1 MRPDD
6 LREEDDGA
14 ARPDHDVPDLEG
26 LVAERD
32 RVRAEVER
40 LRREKREAE
49 IELSILK
56 GALDLVGKERGADP
70 DNPANREKT
79 ILVRTIGAGHGVPA
93 ERLLARVGL
102 ARSTYYH
109 QLNAMNRP
117 DRDEGLLALV
127 RDVFENSLRRYGYRR
142 VWLELRNAGI
152 VVSAKRVM
160 RLMTRHGLVPLL
172 KRARR
177 YSSYKGELTKAPDNL
192 VNRVFHAEEP
202 NRLWVTDLTEF
213 SIPAGKVYLSP
224 VIDCYDGMP
233 VAWTIGTSP
242 NAELA
247 NRMLRDACSTLG
259 DGEHPVIHSDRGCH
273 YRWPGWI
280 RICRENGLTRSMSA
294 KGCSPDNA
302 AAEGFFGHLKQEF
315 FHKRSFQGVSIDGF
329 AKMLDEYMV
338 WHRDKRIKLEY
349 GMSIMDK
356 RIQLGLVA

>member
-70 DNPANREKT
+70 DNLTNREKT
-79 ILVRTIGAGHGVPA
+79 ILVKAVSAGHGIPA
-93 ERLLARVGL
+93 ER
-102 ARSTYYH
+102 
-109 QLNAMNRP
+109 
-117 DRDEGLLALV
+117 LLALV

-213 SIPAGKVYLSP
+213 SIPAGKVCLSP
-224 VIDCYDGMP
+224 VVDCYDGMP

-247 NRMLRDACSTLG
+247 NRMLRDACATLG
-259 DGEHPVIHSDRGCH
+259 DGERPVIHSDRGCH

-280 RICRENGLTRSMSA
+280 RICRENGSARPNLTKHNRPTHRCQSSQT
-294 KGCSPDNA
+294 A
-302 AAEGFFGHLKQEF
+302 AVDTGHA
-315 FHKRSFQGVSIDGF
+315 RRG
-329 AKMLDEYMV
+329 EY
-338 WHRDKRIKLEY
+338 
-349 GMSIMDK
+349 S
-356 RIQLGLVA
+356 

>member
-1 MRPDD
+1 
-6 LREEDDGA
+6 
-14 ARPDHDVPDLEG
+14 
-26 LVAERD
+26 
-32 RVRAEVER
+32 
-40 LRREKREAE
+40 
-49 IELSILK
+49 
-56 GALDLVGKERGADP
+56 
-70 DNPANREKT
+70 
-79 ILVRTIGAGHGVPA
+79 
-93 ERLLARVGL
+93 
-102 ARSTYYH
+102 
-109 QLNAMNRP
+109 MNRP

-160 RLMTRHGLVPLL
+160 RLRPDRDEGLLALVRDVFENSLRRYGYRRVWLELRNAGIVVSAKRVMRLMTWHGLVPLL

-213 SIPAGKVYLSP
+213 SIPAGKVWARRYSSYKGELTKAPDNLVNRVFHAEEPNRLWVTDLTEFSIPAGKVYLSP
-224 VIDCYDGMP
+224 VIDRYDGMP

-247 NRMLRDACSTLG
+247 NRMLRDACSTPG
-259 DGEHPVIHSDRGCH
+259 DGERPVIHSDRGCH

-280 RICRENGLTRSMSA
+280 SICRENGLTRSMSA

-302 AAEGFFGHLKQEF
+302 AAETG
-315 FHKRSFQGVSIDGF
+315 
-329 AKMLDEYMV
+329 
-338 WHRDKRIKLEY
+338 
-349 GMSIMDK
+349 
-356 RIQLGLVA
+356 